1 MALASLVVC
10 AEANAVRVLSQIL
23 RDLEIEVEHCG
34 EPARAEKRLYERRFD
49 TIVLDCKDEAS
60 IQFITTIRK
69 IPLNKSALIVGLV
82 EGREQVR
89 DVFSS
94 NANFVVYKPVT
105 VDRALSSLRAARG
118 LMQREKRASLRV
130 ALHAPAAISYAN
142 NEDVPATVLD
152 LSESGLSMQSQRRL
166 PQRCKVYFLFN
177 LPGNRSPIRL
187 SGEVVWQDASG
198 RVGLRFADVPQAS
211 RRALTE
217 WIRIALAQQKQ
228 VEQPDPL
235 DHKDPGSE
243 PRTHAVIGSSISL
256 PASNRRGNSRLACRL
271 SADVFQCGENV
282 PNRCTLTD
290 IGPGGCYV
298 ETTEP
303 FDSGTTVEIVVR
315 TEKMKVRVR
324 GIVQAVHPGFG
335 MGVRFSIGT
344 MAEREQVQQLI
355 ACQSS
360 EPGIHV

>member
-10 AEANAVRVLSQIL
+10 ADARAVQVLSHIL

-34 EPARAEKRLYERRFD
+34 EPAVAEKRLYERRFD
-49 TIVLDCKDEAS
+49 AIVLDCKDEAAVH
-60 IQFITTIRK
+60 FITTIRK
-69 IPLNKSALIVGLV
+69 IPLNKSTLIVGLV
-82 EGREQVR
+82 EAREQVR
-89 DVFSS
+89 DVFAS

-118 LMQREKRASLRV
+118 MMQREKRASLRI

-166 PQRCKVYFLFN
+166 PQRCKVYFQFS
-177 LPGNRSPIRL
+177 LPGNRSAIRL

-198 RVGLRFADVPQAS
+198 RVGIRFADVPQAS

-228 VEQPDPL
+228 AEQPL
-235 DHKDPGSE
+235 SQDHEAAAES
-243 PRTHAVIGSSISL
+243 RTHTIIGGSISL

-271 SADVFQCGENV
+271 SADVFQWGENV
-282 PNRCTLTD
+282 PNRCTLSD

-303 FDSGTTVEIVVR
+303 FESATTVEIVVR

-324 GIVQAVHPGFG
+324 GTVQAVHPGFG

-344 MAEREQVQQLI
+344 IAEREQVQQLI

>member
-10 AEANAVRVLSQIL
+10 AEAKAVQVLSQIL

-34 EPARAEKRLYERRFD
+34 EPAAAEKRLYERRFD
-49 TIVLDCKDEAS
+49 AIVVDCKDEAA
-60 IQFITTIRK
+60 IGFISTIRK
-69 IPLNKSALIVGLV
+69 IALNKGTLIVGLV

-89 DVFSS
+89 DVFAS

-118 LMQREKRASLRV
+118 LMKREKRASLRV
-130 ALHAPAAISYAN
+130 ALHAPAAISYLN

-166 PQRCKVYFLFN
+166 PQRCKVYFQFS

-198 RVGLRFADVPQAS
+198 RVGVRFADVPQAS
-211 RRALTE
+211 RRALAE

-228 VEQPDPL
+228 AEQPVPQ
-235 DHKDPGSE
+235 DHE
-243 PRTHAVIGSSISL
+243 AEQRTHTIIGGGSL

-271 SADVFQCGENV
+271 SADVFQWGENV
-282 PNRCTLTD
+282 PNRCTLSD

-303 FDSGTTVEIVVR
+303 FESGTTVEIVVR

-324 GIVQAVHPGFG
+324 GTVQAVHPGFG
-335 MGVRFSIGT
+335 MGVRFSIAT
-344 MAEREQVQQLI
+344 IAEREQVQQLI

-360 EPGIHV
+360 ESSIHV

>member
-10 AEANAVRVLSQIL
+10 AEAKAVQVLSQIL
-23 RDLEIEVEHCG
+23 HDLEIEVEHCS
-34 EPARAEKRLYERRFD
+34 EPATAENRLYERRFD
-49 TIVLDCKDEAS
+49 AVVLDCKDEAA

-69 IPLNKSALIVGLV
+69 VPLNKSTLIVGLV

-89 DVFSS
+89 DVFAS

-166 PQRCKVYFLFN
+166 PQRCKVYFQFN
-177 LPGNRSPIRL
+177 LPANRSPIRL

-198 RVGLRFADVPQAS
+198 RVGIRFADVPQAS

-228 VEQPDPL
+228 VEQPVPL
-235 DHKDPGSE
+235 DHKE
-243 PRTHAVIGSSISL
+243 PAQPHTHAAIGSSISL

-271 SADVFQCGENV
+271 SADVFQWGENV
-282 PNRCTLTD
+282 PNRCTLSD

-303 FDSGTTVEIVVR
+303 FNSGTTVEIVVR

-324 GIVQAVHPGFG
+324 GTVQAVHPGFG

-344 MAEREQVQQLI
+344 MAEREQVQELI

>member
-10 AEANAVRVLSQIL
+10 AEAKAVQVLSQIL

-34 EPARAEKRLYERRFD
+34 ELAAAEKRLQERRFD
-49 TIVLDCKDEAS
+49 AIVLDCKDEAA
-60 IQFITTIRK
+60 IQLITTTRK
-69 IPLNKSALIVGLV
+69 TPLNRSTLIIGLV

-89 DVFSS
+89 DVFAS

-118 LMQREKRASLRV
+118 LMHREKRASLRV
-130 ALHAPAAISYAN
+130 ALHAPAAISYSN
-142 NEDVPATVLD
+142 NQDVPATVLD

-166 PQRCKVYFLFN
+166 PQRCKVYFQFN

-198 RVGLRFADVPQAS
+198 RVGIRFADVPQAS
-211 RRALTE
+211 RRALSE
-217 WIRIALAQQKQ
+217 WIKIALAQQKQ
-228 VEQPDPL
+228 AELPAPQ
-235 DHKDPGSE
+235 DHTDSAPE
-243 PRTHAVIGSSISL
+243 PRSHTVSGPNISL
-256 PASNRRGNSRLACRL
+256 PASNRRGDSRLACRL
-271 SADVFQCGENV
+271 SADVFQWGENV

-290 IGPGGCYV
+290 IGTGGCYV

-303 FDSGTTVEIVVR
+303 FDSGTVVEIVVR

-324 GIVQAVHPGFG
+324 GTVQAVHPGFG
-335 MGVRFSIGT
+335 MGVRFSIAT
-344 MAEREQVQQLI
+344 LAEREQVQQLM

>member
-10 AEANAVRVLSQIL
+10 AEAKAVQVLSQIL

-34 EPARAEKRLYERRFD
+34 EPAAAEKRLYERRFD
-49 TIVLDCKDEAS
+49 AIVLDCKDEAAR
-60 IQFITTIRK
+60 QFISSARK
-69 IPLNKSALIVGLV
+69 NPLNKGALIIALV

-89 DVFSS
+89 DVFYSS
-94 NANFVVYKPVT
+94 ANFDVYKPVT
-105 VDRALSSLRAARG
+105 VDRALSSLRAARS

-152 LSESGLSMQSQRRL
+152 LSESGLSMQSQRRF
-166 PQRCKVYFLFN
+166 PQRCKVYFQFS
-177 LPGNRSPIRL
+177 LPGNPSSIRL

-198 RVGLRFADVPQAS
+198 RVGIRFADVPQAS

-228 VEQPDPL
+228 AEQCVL
-235 DHKDPGSE
+235 QDHEAAE
-243 PRTHAVIGSSISL
+243 PRTHTIIGGGSL
-256 PASNRRGNSRLACRL
+256 PASNRRGNSRLAFRL
-271 SADVFQCGENV
+271 SADVFQWGENV
-282 PNRCTLTD
+282 PNRCTLSD

-303 FDSGTTVEIVVR
+303 FESGTIVEIVVR
-315 TEKMKVRVR
+315 TDKMKVRVR
-324 GIVQAVHPGFG
+324 GTVQAVHPGFG

-344 MAEREQVQQLI
+344 IAEREHVQQLI

-360 EPGIHV
+360 AQGIHV

>member
-10 AEANAVRVLSQIL
+10 AEAKAVQVLSRIL

-34 EPARAEKRLYERRFD
+34 DSATAEKRLYERRFD
-49 TIVLDCKDEAS
+49 AIVLDCKDEAA
-60 IQFITTIRK
+60 IQFIATTRK
-69 IPLNKSALIVGLV
+69 SPINKSALIIGLV

-89 DVFSS
+89 DVFAS

-105 VDRALSSLRAARG
+105 ADRALSSLRAARG
-118 LMQREKRASLRV
+118 LMQREKRASSRV
-130 ALHAPAAISYAN
+130 ALHASAAISYAN

-166 PQRCKVYFLFN
+166 PQRCKVYFQFN

-198 RVGLRFADVPQAS
+198 RVGIRFADVPQAS
-211 RRALTE
+211 KRALND
-217 WIRIALAQQKQ
+217 WIRIAIARQKQ
-228 VEQPDPL
+228 AEQLSPQH
-235 DHKDPGSE
+235 HKE
-243 PRTHAVIGSSISL
+243 PADESQTHAIPGHGISL
-256 PASNRRGNSRLACRL
+256 PASNRRGESRLACRL
-271 SADVFQCGENV
+271 SADVFRWGENV

-303 FDSGTTVEIVVR
+303 FDSGTTVEVVVR

-324 GIVQAVHPGFG
+324 GTVQAVHPGFG
-335 MGVRFSIGT
+335 MGVRFSIAT

-355 ACQSS
+355 ACQTS
-360 EPGIHV
+360 EPGIHA

>member
-10 AEANAVRVLSQIL
+10 AEAKAVQVLSQIL
-23 RDLEIEVEHCG
+23 RDLEIEVEHCS
-34 EPARAEKRLYERRFD
+34 EPAMAEKRLYERRFD
-49 TIVLDCKDEAS
+49 AIVLDCKDEEA
-60 IQFITTIRK
+60 IQLITAIRK
-69 IPLNKSALIVGLV
+69 VPLNKSTLIVGLV

-89 DVFSS
+89 DVFAS

-152 LSESGLSMQSQRRL
+152 LSESGLSMQAQRRL
-166 PQRCKVYFLFN
+166 PQRCKVYFQFN
-177 LPGNRSPIRL
+177 LPANRSPIRL

-198 RVGLRFADVPQAS
+198 RVGIRFADVPQAS

-217 WIRIALAQQKQ
+217 WIRIALVQQKQ
-228 VEQPDPL
+228 AEQPVPQEQVENAA
-235 DHKDPGSE
+235 E
-243 PRTHAVIGSSISL
+243 PRKQTVTGQGLSL

-271 SADVFQCGENV
+271 SADVFQWGENV

-324 GIVQAVHPGFG
+324 GTVQAVHPGFG
-335 MGVRFSIGT
+335 MGVQFSIGT